1 MRGEWHR
8 IRVGIDRADDARTH
22 GVRAMK
28 HVGRAAALLGL
39 LLSLWLVW
47 RDNPGAVLGAL
58 QAAGAGLVLAALVHL
73 LPMLANACSWRSL
86 IRGAQQPSVL
96 RMLHL
101 VWVRESVNSMLPVA
115 RIGGEVVAFR
125 MLRRWDTR
133 ASTAVGSIVVDM
145 QLTVISQLLF
155 TMVGIGFLF
164 AHAQSDTLRLAG
176 QLAWGVVV
184 LAPLLLLFALVQ
196 HANPFARI
204 TRVLNRMTSGK
215 LAALA
220 GQSAQIDQSIKLIWR
235 RRAVVLRY
243 LFGWQA
249 LQSLMT
255 AFEIWLALYF
265 LGVRITLVE
274 AIVIESLIQ
283 AISSAAF
290 FVPGGLGVQE
300 GGFIL
305 IGGALGLDPST
316 CLALAAAR
324 RIRDVLIFVPGLLAW
339 QFAESPKRANTL
351 AQQGARAERGEPRS
365 AVTETGRR

>member
-1 MRGEWHR
+1 
-8 IRVGIDRADDARTH
+8 
-22 GVRAMK
+22 MK
-28 HVGRAAALLGL
+28 HFGRAAALLGL

-58 QAAGAGLVLAALVHL
+58 RAAGAGLVLAALVHL

-96 RMLHL
+96 QMLHL
-101 VWVRESVNSMLPVA
+101 VWVRESINSMLPVA

-215 LAALA
+215 LAALV

-243 LFGWQA
+243 LFVWQV

-255 AFEIWLALYF
+255 ALEIWLALYF
-265 LGVRITLVE
+265 LGVRITFVE

-324 RIRDVLIFVPGLLAW
+324 RIRDVLIFVPGLIAW
-339 QFAESPKRANTL
+339 QFAESPTRANAL
-351 AQQGARAERGEPRS
+351 AKQGAGAERREPRS
-365 AVTETGRR
+365 AVTESGRR

>member
-1 MRGEWHR
+1 
-8 IRVGIDRADDARTH
+8 
-22 GVRAMK
+22 MK
-28 HVGRAAALLGL
+28 HLGRAAALLGL

-58 QAAGAGLVLAALVHL
+58 RAAGAGLVLAALVHL
-73 LPMLANACSWRSL
+73 LPMIANACSWRSL
-86 IRGAQQPSVL
+86 IRGANRPGVV
-96 RMLHL
+96 RMTHL

-125 MLRRWDTR
+125 MLRRWSMR
-133 ASTAVGSIVVDM
+133 PSTAVGSIVVDM

-164 AHAQSDTLRLAG
+164 GHAHSDTLRLAG

-204 TRVLNRMTSGK
+204 TSALNRMTSGK

-235 RRAVVLRY
+235 RRAAVLRY
-243 LFGWQA
+243 LFFWQT

-255 AFEIWLALYF
+255 ALEIWLALYF
-265 LGVRITLVE
+265 LGVQVTLVE

-300 GGFIL
+300 GGFVL

-324 RIRDVLIFVPGLLAW
+324 RIRDLLIFVPGLIAW
-339 QFAESPKRANTL
+339 QFAESPKRAL
-351 AQQGARAERGEPRS
+351 ESAQQRSHVERGEPRNVVS
-365 AVTETGRR
+365 ETSRH